1 VHPVVNKKHFQKFLP
16 FVTILPASTK
26 LTGYGVLRVTTQS
39 ILLLLSYDFSSLGI
53 ALGIGKGSVDGCWD
67 GIKVGFE
74 DDDGCSESIEEGS
87 EDGLLQ

>member
-1 VHPVVNKKHFQKFLP
+1 
-16 FVTILPASTK
+16 
-26 LTGYGVLRVTTQS
+26 
-39 ILLLLSYDFSSLGI
+39 LLLGI